1 MTLKFL
7 PTVWF
12 PAFSNE
18 VGHACTGVA
27 SHSCGST
34 AARIKFTNIRAPR
47 LRVPGSEFR

>member
-18 VGHACTGVA
+18 ACHAFTGVA
-27 SHSCGST
+27 SLSCGS
-34 AARIKFTNIRAPR
+34 AVAKIKFTNIRAPR